1 MYGFSCGCGLAE
13 HPHPPQ
19 TAMQLPALSRQ
30 QLLQQ
35 PLPPTTASSRSQ
47 PRRAGGRR
55 KLLAVH
61 QSARLHTSQLETWK
75 GCACWFP
82 AREHA
87 CTAAEGT
94 IAAGCSK
101 RAACA
106 VGRVGSGL
114 ASPGTAGL
122 LVAVEASPGP
132 AGLCFMWLCQQF
144 NCHASTISITS
155 SDQTII
161 TSSDQTIGRSDSAW
175 GQGCGCVD
183 E

>member
-87 CTAAEGT
+87 CTAAEGM

-106 VGRVGSGL
+106 VGRVDWLWVGKSWYRWLVSRCG
-114 ASPGTAGL
+114 GIVRAGRPL
-122 LVAVEASPGP
+122 LHVAVP
-132 AGLCFMWLCQQF
+132 AFQLSC
-144 NCHASTISITS
+144 
-155 SDQTII
+155 
-161 TSSDQTIGRSDSAW
+161 
-175 GQGCGCVD
+175 
-183 E
+183 